1 MVQCSHTLKINSKN
15 TQFTSTSVNYYTSY
29 VSIITDKYVEQLDMH
44 QKSITVYKK
53 THQDYKIS
61 VFPKIFLGQS

>member
-15 TQFTSTSVNYYTSY
+15 TKFTNTSVNYYTNY
-29 VSIITDKYVEQLDMH
+29 VSVITDKYVGQLDMH
-44 QKSITVYKK
+44 QKSITVYQK
-53 THQDYKIS
+53 THENYKIS